1 MKSIA
6 DIKAIR
12 DKMQSEIITREQGDN
27 LDTRIVIGM
36 ATCGIAAGARNVF
49 NAIID
54 EVAARNI
61 KNVKVGRTGCLGMCK
76 LEPIVEIF
84 VPGQEKVTYIKVDAE
99 KAKNIIAK
107 HIVNGN
113 ICTEYLAEKE

>member
-6 DIKAIR
+6 DIKAIKE
-12 DKMQSEIITREQGDN
+12 KMQSEIITREQGSN
-27 LDTRIVIGM
+27 LDTRIIIGM

-54 EVAARNI
+54 EVATRKLKNI
-61 KNVKVGRTGCLGMCK
+61 KVSRTGCLGMCR
-76 LEPIVEIF
+76 LEPIVEVF
-84 VPGQEKVTYIKVDAE
+84 VPGQEKITYIKVDAE